1 MASSNSSTNDAL
13 LHVVAGAVAAGVSH
27 ILVPI
32 RNWFDYVVRAVV
44 GALLS
49 ALVLSALRAA

>member
-1 MASSNSSTNDAL
+1 MANSNSSTNVAL
-13 LHVVAGAVAAGVSH
+13 HIVAGAVAAGVSH

-44 GALLS
+44 GAFLS
-49 ALVLSALRAA
+49 ALVFSVLRAA